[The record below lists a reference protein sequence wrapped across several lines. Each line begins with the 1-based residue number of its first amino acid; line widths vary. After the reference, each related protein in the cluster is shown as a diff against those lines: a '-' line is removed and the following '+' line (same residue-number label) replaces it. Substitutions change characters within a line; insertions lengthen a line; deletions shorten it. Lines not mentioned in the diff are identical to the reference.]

1 MSRASGILR
10 YLAECYRENGSRI
23 GITSLS
29 SGRVRQSLIV
39 EGEDAVVSRTV
50 LDGLLY
56 VPGKKAATLATQA
69 KLYEKECELFYGSL
83 FVIAPLEREEGK
95 TSLSFAPLILYP
107 TVVES
112 VSETSGA
119 EFSIDTSRRLLNFA
133 LLETFGNDDFI
144 SGIEKAID
152 AECHTEGCI
161 GEVRRLFEENFPDAA
176 AGGLFKF
183 PYLLTDSELK
193 EVFELV
199 GKEVKCPV
207 TLLSAAALFLAD
219 RSTEM
224 RGVLNDLAAIAVS
237 AMATAPYELS
247 DPVRVILGEAAIG
260 ATSVRKRGEIP
271 AILSVAQEQVAASAR
286 SHPLTLAV
294 GPPGTGK
301 SFTIAALA
309 MEAMSRGESVLIAS
323 KMDHAVDVV
332 ADKIEETLGLP
343 GVCVRAGRK
352 SYLKDLKRFL
362 EDLLSGL
369 LTGEEL
375 GRAVIQQA
383 GKELSRGKG
392 TIERAEREFEKR
404 CAREEKRGQLLN
416 AAAPGFFTRWRI
428 ARLKTRAAAEP
439 NLNTLAGDFS
449 GRLGQQI
456 ADTVAFLKLKRRHLL
471 QEALRRHRKTFQA
484 FSKGVRARTSQR
496 QESYFEEVRWDA
508 LLTALPVWL
517 VNLSDLHRIIPLDSG
532 LFDLVIIDE
541 ASQCDIA
548 SALPALQRAK
558 RAVITG
564 DPKQLRHLSFLQ
576 TARQDEFATRFG
588 LNDEEK
594 ERFHFRNVSL
604 VDLVATGIRD
614 QASVIFLNEH
624 FRSRPAIIGFS
635 NREFYAGQLAIMT
648 GHRDADL
655 GFEPPLSVH
664 ETGGRRGANGVNED
678 EVTAILAQLAELTRS
693 GAPALSIGILSPF
706 RAQVDAILARVEKSV
721 DLTRLLDQHDLLVG
735 TAHSF
740 QGEERDIMLLSF
752 ALDGDSPSA
761 SFRFLEKEDVFNV
774 SITRARRENQIFI
787 SFDPARAPHGLASRF
802 LAYARQ
808 AGAEGGR
815 GLKRVESGTQPSLVE
830 LRSALE
836 ERGFEVA
843 ENFPLGS
850 FEIDLLC
857 RGHGKSLAIDLI
869 GFPGPHAA
877 AVSLERHLMMARAG
891 IQLFPVTMLE
901 WQSKRDQ
908 VLRELDGWIAREH
921 GPSRVPDES

>member
-29 SGRVRQSLIV
+29 NGRVRQSLIV

-69 KLYEKECELFYGSL
+69 RLYEKECELFYGSL
-83 FVIAPLEREEGK
+83 FVIAPLEREEGN

-133 LLETFGNDDFI
+133 LLENLGNDDFI
-144 SGIEKAID
+144 SRVEKAID

-161 GEVRRLFEENFPDAA
+161 GEVRRLFEENFPGAKVD
-176 AGGLFKF
+176 GLFKF
-183 PYLLTDSELK
+183 PYLLTSKELK
-193 EVFELV
+193 EVFELA
-199 GKEVKCPV
+199 GEEGKCPV
-207 TLLSAAALFLAD
+207 MLLSAAALFLAD

-224 RGVLNDLAAIAVS
+224 RGVLNDLN
-237 AMATAPYELS
+237 AMAAEPHELS
-247 DPVRVILGEAAIG
+247 DPVRVILGEPAIG
-260 ATSVRKRGEIP
+260 SGTPIRQRGEIP
-271 AILSVAQEQVAASAR
+271 AILSLAQEQVAASAR
-286 SHPLTLAV
+286 MHPLTLAV

-323 KMDHAVDVV
+323 KMDHAVNVV

-369 LTGEEL
+369 LTGEAL
-375 GRAVIQQA
+375 GKGATRLAR
-383 GKELSRGKG
+383 KELTRGKG
-392 TIERAEREFEKR
+392 MIERAEREFEKR
-404 CAREEKRGQLLN
+404 CARGEKRGRILN
-416 AAAPGFFTRWRI
+416 AADPGFFTRWRV
-428 ARLKTRAAAEP
+428 ARLRRRAGSEES
-439 NLNTLAGDFS
+439 LNVLAGELS
-449 GRLGQQI
+449 GRLRSQI
-456 ADTVAFLKLKRRHLL
+456 ADTVAFLKLNRRYLL

-517 VNLSDLHRIIPLDSG
+517 VNLSDLHRIIPLDGG

-576 TARQDEFATRFG
+576 TARQEEFANRFG
-588 LNDEEK
+588 LSDEEK

-635 NREFYAGQLAIMT
+635 NREFYSGQLAIMT
-648 GHRDADL
+648 GHREADL
-655 GFEPPLSVH
+655 GGEAPLSVH
-664 ETGGRRGANGVNED
+664 ETRGRRGANGVNEV
-678 EVTAILAQLAELTRS
+678 EVTAILDQLAELTRP

-706 RAQVDAILARVEKSV
+706 RAQVDAILARVEKSA
-721 DLTRLLDQHDLLVG
+721 DLTRLLDRHDLLVG

-752 ALDGDSPSA
+752 ALDDDSPAA

-774 SITRARRENQIFI
+774 AITRARRENRIFV
-787 SFDPARAPHGLASRF
+787 SFGPARAPHGPASRF

-808 AGAEGGR
+808 VGREENGG
-815 GLKRVESGTQPSLVE
+815 LNRVESGTQPSLVE

-836 ERGFEVA
+836 DRDFEVA
-843 ENFPLGS
+843 ERFPLGS

-877 AVSLERHLMMARAG
+877 AMSLERHLMMARAG
-891 IQLFPVTMLE
+891 IHLFPVTLLE
-901 WQSKRDQ
+901 WQCKREQ
-908 VLRELDGWIAREH
+908 VLRELDEWLARVC
-921 GPSRVPDES
+921 GPSGNPEEL